1 MDFVRSNFGSN
12 EPLPVENFFLTFWP
26 VFCVWAAK
34 IGPNWP
40 NWQCFLAGSS
50 KTAPRILIFSIA
62 MCADYSFY
70 VKSIATFALTLFGYI
85 ILVLASAFSLLWRGT
100 FSSWTTE
107 KVLFYINSE
116 LSFLGTK
123 RYSQRSCVQFS
134 DHSVIAD
141 QFAGL
146 GLFELS
152 IYLS

>member
-1 MDFVRSNFGSN
+1 MQIIY
-12 EPLPVENFFLTFWP
+12 L
-26 VFCVWAAK
+26 K

-40 NWQCFLAGSS
+40 NWQCCLAGSS
-50 KTAPRILIFSIA
+50 KMTPRILIFSIA

-85 ILVLASAFSLLWRGT
+85 ILVFASAFSLLWRGT

-116 LSFLGTK
+116 LSFLGTR

-134 DHSVIAD
+134 DHNIVAD

-146 GLFELS
+146 GSLELS
-152 IYLS
+152 ILLLESGKKFDLNLGWNRKVFEVFFTKGV